1 MLIEDIEDILD
12 EFDFE
17 KVKKVM
23 DALEWTYFDSPDSK
37 ITISEL
43 RKMARHLL
51 TIAYNEE
58 PVEYMFTAS
67 GGFQVGRWMFPGDTK
82 KYLTLKFV
90 VAEWTNAD

>member
-1 MLIEDIEDILD
+1 MLIKDIEDILD

-43 RKMARHLL
+43 RKMARRLL
-51 TIAYNEE
+51 TIVYNEKTS
-58 PVEYMFTAS
+58 EYTFTAC
-67 GGFQVGRWMFPGDTK
+67 GGFEAERWMFPGDTK